1 MLDFESQRQVAE
13 VFGSSE
19 VRRTTV
25 YIVGAGAGDASHLTF
40 AAIEAISNADVIFVD
55 DLVDSS
61 ILAFIPERVDVC
73 KVGKR
78 AGRPSATQDQ
88 IIAGLI
94 ASAHAGQRVVR
105 LKGGDP
111 FIFGRGGEEASAL
124 RASGLDVVI
133 IPGVTAALIA
143 AASTGIPLTDRRY
156 AQQVTFITGTDSGNE
171 VPELKGLAG
180 PGRTLVIY
188 MGARQARRISEQLQ
202 FDSVSPDFPAAIV
215 QDAGRPSQ
223 NLIVTTVG
231 QLAAAAASAGNSKP
245 AIIIVGEVVSLC
257 PANEAESYQEV
268 HFAHG

>member
-1 MLDFESQRQVAE
+1 MLDFERHSQVQE
-13 VFGSSE
+13 ISGISE
-19 VRRTTV
+19 TKASTIH
-25 YIVGAGAGDASHLTF
+25 IVGAGAGDASHLTL
-40 AAIEAISNADVIFVD
+40 AAAEAISNADVIFVD

-61 ILAFIPERVDVC
+61 IQALIPEHVEIR

-78 AGRPSATQDQ
+78 AGRLSATQDQ

-94 ASAHAGQRVVR
+94 TSAKAGQRVVR

-124 RASGLDVVI
+124 RATGLDVVI
-133 IPGVTAALIA
+133 TPGMTAALIA
-143 AASTGIPLTDRRY
+143 AASTEIPLTDRRC
-156 AQQVTFITGTDSGNE
+156 AQQVTFITGTDSGND
-171 VPELKGLAG
+171 VPALKGLAG

-188 MGARQARRISEQLQ
+188 MGSRQARRISEQLQ
-202 FDSVSPDFPAAIV
+202 ADRVPPNFPAAIV

-223 NLIVTTVG
+223 NLIITTVG
-231 QLAAAAASAGNSKP
+231 QLAAAIARGDHSKP

-257 PANEAESYQEV
+257 PTSQAESYQEV